1 MRAGITYRNKHS
13 SEFCTIV
20 KTVGR
25 PIIAPVRQ
33 KDEEVP
39 NRDGNIDC
47 SESGGR
53 LFYDDKVLE
62 LEFLL
67 VTPNDVEL
75 HKQATRFINWISGG
89 YSELIFDD
97 MPYTAWIAKPA
108 DLDKLAIELYKNSKI
123 KIQFRCRPFNKFL
136 FDSDG
141 IPLDSDVVLDSDIPI
156 GLGDENE
163 IEFSAGSSSHTLDY
177 LGSAPVRPILHVSL
191 EPTVQ
196 QFIMTANGV
205 TLTITPINSSV
216 IDRVYIIDC
225 ENGDMPEEV
234 IGDFCEISP
243 EENTINIQSIG
254 GAGNVFFEY
263 RHNFIYGEDIIT

>member
-39 NRDGNIDC
+39 NRDGNVDC

-67 VTPNDVEL
+67 VTPSDTEL
-75 HKQATRFINWISGG
+75 HRQATRFINWISGG
-89 YSELIFDD
+89 YGELIFDD
-97 MPYTAWIAKPA
+97 MPYTVWIAKPV
-108 DLDKLAIELYKNSKI
+108 DIDKLAIELYKNSKI

-141 IPLDSDVVLDSDIPI
+141 IPLDSDVILDSDVPI
-156 GLGDENE
+156 GFGDENE
-163 IEFSAGSSSHTLDY
+163 IEFSAGSSSYTFEY
-177 LGSAPVRPILHVSL
+177 LGSAPVRPVLHISL

-196 QFIMTANGV
+196 QFIMTMGGV
-205 TLTITPINSSV
+205 TLTITPASGAVVNK
-216 IDRVYIIDC
+216 VYIIDC
-225 ENGDMPEEV
+225 ENGDMPEDV
-234 IGDFCEISP
+234 IGDFCELKP
-243 EENTINIQSIG
+243 GENEINIQSIG

-263 RHNFIYGEDIIT
+263 RHNFIYGEDVIT